1 MQSLEE
7 LNVQRKELNEKLDC
21 VIVSFAQATG
31 TDYKSVA
38 KLSYKL
44 GRKKARKTRWSV
56 TSKLI
61 KKFKM
66 KYVSC
71 KRMQAKN
78 FLKDAEF
85 VKDFIVV
92 SVRGHMFVAKQ
103 GEPIWGYENCEKCI
117 VTGYYIKS

>member
-7 LNVQRKELNEKLDC
+7 LQEQRKELNEHRDC
-21 VIVSFAQATG
+21 AIVSFALASG
-31 TDYKSVA
+31 KDYKSVA

-44 GRKKARKTRWSV
+44 GRKKARSTCWSIV
-56 TSKLI
+56 SKLE

-66 KYVSC
+66 KYVPY
-71 KRMQAKN
+71 KRMQSKN

-85 VKDFIVV
+85 LKDPIVV

-103 GEPIWGYENCEKCI
+103 GKPIWGLWKEKSI
-117 VTGYYIKS
+117 VRGYYIKR